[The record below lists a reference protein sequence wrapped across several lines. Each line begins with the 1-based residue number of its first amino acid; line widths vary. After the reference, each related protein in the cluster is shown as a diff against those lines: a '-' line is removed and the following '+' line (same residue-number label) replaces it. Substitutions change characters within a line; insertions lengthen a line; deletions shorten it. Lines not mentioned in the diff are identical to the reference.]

1 MKSSEYELKK
11 KTYVRQIEFVL
22 VNQKLRK
29 TESKIMICIL
39 LHLGFE
45 FDPRMSTGLLLQEH
59 MRFLLMQIASLA
71 SVRIQLAEELE
82 VLEKRLLRLVVR
94 GEREWFLCPVGLCD
108 DCV

>member
-1 MKSSEYELKK
+1 M
-11 KTYVRQIEFVL
+11 
-22 VNQKLRK
+22 NQKLRK
-29 TESKIMICIL
+29 TESKIMICIQL